1 MMTERKIDNRGS
13 KPVTFYKNNITVK
26 EQRVDGNRYKGYTP
40 IRCTLM
46 GFERNYQI
54 KILSEFASFSLL
66 RREKNQ
72 INKVR
77 SYTSKTL
84 VKRELSVQN
93 VPQKIHP

>member
-54 KILSEFASFSLL
+54 KILS
-66 RREKNQ
+66 NQ